1 MAQLASEVG
10 FLWQRLSFAAVQGQA
25 RLLFDRLQLLGD
37 GAQEADGW
45 RERSLAA
52 RTAEANEKLVQQTS
66 MLLGR
71 NIRRSC
77 FGLLT
82 RYQLPIWSDI
92 VYSEIMGWI
101 FPIFMFSG
109 RWNSLQWGEELR
121 QWHSDGPS
129 VTRLHKRAWLKSVL
143 GRLKDKFCLSTES
156 CLRSNFKSCYHGHFS
171 EEKLTNE
178 AICWL
183 KKCSTNRNR

>member
-37 GAQEADGW
+37 GAREADGW

-52 RTAEANEKLVQQTS
+52 RTAEANEKRVQQTS

-143 GRLKDKFCLSTES
+143 GRLKDKFCLS
-156 CLRSNFKSCYHGHFS
+156 S
-171 EEKLTNE
+171 EELWRRKYKN
-178 AICWL
+178 
-183 KKCSTNRNR
+183 N

>member
-37 GAQEADGW
+37 GAREADGW

-52 RTAEANEKLVQQTS
+52 RTAEAKEKRVQQTYAT
-66 MLLGR
+66 LLGR

-82 RYQLPIWSDI
+82 RYQLPI
-92 VYSEIMGWI
+92 
-101 FPIFMFSG
+101 
-109 RWNSLQWGEELR
+109 
-121 QWHSDGPS
+121 
-129 VTRLHKRAWLKSVL
+129 
-143 GRLKDKFCLSTES
+143 
-156 CLRSNFKSCYHGHFS
+156 
-171 EEKLTNE
+171 
-178 AICWL
+178 
-183 KKCSTNRNR
+183 

>member
-1 MAQLASEVG
+1 
-10 FLWQRLSFAAVQGQA
+10 
-25 RLLFDRLQLLGD
+25 
-37 GAQEADGW
+37 
-45 RERSLAA
+45 
-52 RTAEANEKLVQQTS
+52 

-121 QWHSDGPS
+121 QWHSDGPR
-129 VTRLHKRAWLKSVL
+129 VTRLHKRVWLKSVL

-183 KKCSTNRNR
+183 KKCSTNRNRSFVGAIMQLSIFFPPARLWYPPQRSCEGENIKTIHDGFPLR

>member
-1 MAQLASEVG
+1 MGKIMAQLASEVG

-37 GAQEADGW
+37 GAREADGW

-52 RTAEANEKLVQQTS
+52 RTAEANEKRVQQTS

-82 RYQLPIWSDI
+82 RYQLPI
-92 VYSEIMGWI
+92 
-101 FPIFMFSG
+101 
-109 RWNSLQWGEELR
+109 
-121 QWHSDGPS
+121 
-129 VTRLHKRAWLKSVL
+129 
-143 GRLKDKFCLSTES
+143 
-156 CLRSNFKSCYHGHFS
+156 
-171 EEKLTNE
+171 
-178 AICWL
+178 
-183 KKCSTNRNR
+183 